1 MFDPIIIVL
10 ALACGLLARG
20 LGLPPLIGFLGA
32 GFVLHELGG
41 TEGSLLTQLA
51 EMGVTLLL
59 FSIGLK
65 LRLSDLLAPRV
76 WGTSFAHMVISVL
89 VFAPFLVLALAILP
103 GSFELTWPQAALLAF
118 ALSFSSTVFAIQ
130 VLQARGEM
138 ASRHANLAIGILL
151 MQDIA
156 AVLYIGASTGKVP
169 HWTALGLLLLIPGR
183 RLILRLLTLSGHGE
197 LFTLL
202 GLALAILG
210 AQVFELVG
218 VKGDLGA
225 LILGALLAGDPKAK
239 ELAKTLLQFKN
250 LFLVG
255 FFVSI
260 GLSGW
265 PTPELIAAAVLLGL
279 IAPLKAPLYFWLLA
293 RFRTEPRVAFLSSA
307 ALSNYS
313 EFGLI
318 VVAIAAKQGVIDG
331 QWSAALSLAIAVS
344 FLLSST
350 INVRSHRIYHRWR
363 TRLRRFRSPAL
374 QQERLDTRGI
384 RAIVL
389 GMGNIGAGAYDALH
403 EKIGDAVLGVDE
415 NEAKLAKHREA
426 GRRVAEAD
434 TTDLDF
440 WADINLDTVEQ
451 IMIAL
456 TNHQENKLVGRHL
469 RDLGYDG
476 HITAIVRYKDQG
488 DELKRYGIESFDLY
502 NEAGRGFAAHA
513 EASRRAR
520 AEGAAT
526 GEPEALP

>member
-1 MFDPIIIVL
+1 MFDPLIIVL
-10 ALACGLLARG
+10 ALACGLLSRG
-20 LGLPPLIGFLGA
+20 AGLPPLIGFLAA
-32 GFVLHELGG
+32 GFLLHELGG

-65 LRLSDLLAPRV
+65 LRLSDLLALRV
-76 WGTSFAHMVISVL
+76 WGTSFAHMSVSLL
-89 VFAPFLVLALAILP
+89 VFAPFLVLALAVLP
-103 GSFELTWPQAALLAF
+103 GSFAITWPEAVLLAF

-183 RLILRLLTLSGHGE
+183 RLILRLLALSGHGE

-225 LILGALLAGDPKAK
+225 LILGALLAGSPEAK

-260 GLSGW
+260 GLAGW
-265 PTPELIAAAVLLGL
+265 PSAELIAVAVFLGL
-279 IAPLKAPLYFWLLA
+279 VAPLKAPLFFWLMT

-318 VVAIAAKQGVIDG
+318 VVAIAAKEGFVDG

-344 FLLSST
+344 FLLSSM
-350 INVRSHRIYHRWR
+350 INARSHGIYHRWR
-363 TRLRRFRSPAL
+363 GRLRRFRSPAL
-374 QQERLDTRGI
+374 KQQRVNTDGV

-389 GMGNIGAGAYDALH
+389 GMGNIGAGAYAALR
-403 EKIGDAVLGVDE
+403 EQIGDTILGVDE
-415 NEAKLAKHREA
+415 NEAKLKRHREA
-426 GRRVAEAD
+426 GRRVVEAD

-440 WADINLDTVEQ
+440 WADINLEDVEQ

-469 RDLGYDG
+469 RDIGYAG
-476 HITAIVRYKDQG
+476 HITAIVRYKDQAE
-488 DELKRYGIESFDLY
+488 ELKEYGIESFDLY

-520 AEGAAT
+520 VESATRGAE
-526 GEPEALP
+526 

>member
-1 MFDPIIIVL
+1 M
-10 ALACGLLARG
+10 
-20 LGLPPLIGFLGA
+20 
-32 GFVLHELGG
+32 
-41 TEGSLLTQLA
+41 
-51 EMGVTLLL
+51 
-59 FSIGLK
+59 
-65 LRLSDLLAPRV
+65 
-76 WGTSFAHMVISVL
+76 
-89 VFAPFLVLALAILP
+89 
-103 GSFELTWPQAALLAF
+103 
-118 ALSFSSTVFAIQ
+118 
-130 VLQARGEM
+130 
-138 ASRHANLAIGILL
+138 
-151 MQDIA
+151 
-156 AVLYIGASTGKVP
+156 P

-318 VVAIAAKQGVIDG
+318 VVAIAVKQGAIDG

-363 TRLRRFRSPAL
+363 NRLRGFRSPAL
-374 QQERLDTRGI
+374 EPERLDTRGI

-415 NEAKLAKHREA
+415 NEAKLAKHRAA

-469 RDLGYDG
+469 RDLGYEG

-488 DELKRYGIESFDLY
+488 EELKRYGIESFDLY

-520 AEGAAT
+520 VEGVAT
-526 GEPEALP
+526 GESEARP

>member
-1 MFDPIIIVL
+1 MFDPLIIVL
-10 ALACGLLARG
+10 ALAGGLVARG
-20 LGLPPLIGFLGA
+20 VGLPPLVGFLAA
-32 GFVLHELGG
+32 GFALHGLGG
-41 TEGSLLTQLA
+41 TEGSLLTRLA

-65 LRLSDLLAPRV
+65 LRLPDLLAPRV
-76 WGTSFAHMVISVL
+76 WGTSFVHMSLSLL
-89 VFAPFLVLALAILP
+89 VFAPLLVLALAILP
-103 GSFELTWPQAALLAF
+103 GNFAITWPEAVFLAF

-138 ASRHANLAIGILL
+138 ASRHASLAIGILL

-156 AVLYIGASTGKVP
+156 AVLYIGASTGKIP

-197 LFTLL
+197 LFTLF

-210 AQVFELVG
+210 AQLFEMVG

-225 LILGALLAGDPKAK
+225 LILGALLAGSPEAK

-260 GLSGW
+260 GLAGW
-265 PTPELIAAAVLLGL
+265 PAPELVAVAILLGVV
-279 IAPLKAPLYFWLLA
+279 APLKAPLFFWLMT
-293 RFRTEPRVAFLSSA
+293 RFQTEPRVSFLSSA

-318 VVAIAAKQGVIDG
+318 VVAIAAKQGVVDS
-331 QWSAALSLAIAVS
+331 QWSAALSLAIAIS
-344 FLLSST
+344 FLLSSA
-350 INVRSHRIYHRWR
+350 INVRSHAIYHRWR
-363 TRLRRFRSPAL
+363 ARLNRFRSPAL
-374 QQERLDTRGI
+374 GQGSVDTRGV

-389 GMGNIGAGAYDALH
+389 GMGNIGAGAYDALR
-403 EKIGDAVLGVDE
+403 ERIGDAVLGVDE
-415 NEAKLAKHREA
+415 NEAKLNKHRKA
-426 GRRVAEAD
+426 GRRVTEAD

-440 WADINLDTVEQ
+440 WTDIDLDDVEQ

-469 RDLGYDG
+469 RELGYDG
-476 HITAIVRYKDQG
+476 HITAIVRYKDQAR
-488 DELKRYGIESFDLY
+488 ELARYGIESFDLY

-520 AEGAAT
+520 IESASAKGIPQA
-526 GEPEALP
+526 